1 MTKLPGEDSAFAN
14 TEPQPLPSA
23 RPAAAPLES
32 LGLSLAPV
40 EESLYEVL
48 AEIRKNNRVC
58 PLPTR
63 WLEFHRLLE
72 GMAGGA
78 PLPPAPLVGSAWA
91 ATLPAAKRNCLREQ
105 VEWAD
110 ARKGLNA
117 AHEFL
122 SGLSDAD
129 WYCD

>member
-1 MTKLPGEDSAFAN
+1 MKKSPGEDPAFAN
-14 TEPQPLPSA
+14 TEPLPLPGA
-23 RPAAAPLES
+23 RPAASTEP
-32 LGLSLAPV
+32 LGLSLAPLEV
-40 EESLYEVL
+40 SLYEVL
-48 AEIRKNNRVC
+48 ADIRKNNRVC

-63 WLEFHRLLE
+63 WLEFYRLLE
-72 GMAGGA
+72 SMAGGS

-91 ATLPAAKRNCLREQ
+91 ASAPLAKRNCLREQ
-105 VEWAD
+105 VDWAE
-110 ARKGLNA
+110 AHKGLNA